1 MWAFALQPFNA
12 SSDKGRDRRGF
23 NKDGNIYETRRRRFM
38 SPVNNAIYNQA
49 WQPNTCLGLV
59 KFACPM
65 KTFNYFNNFVAFLH
79 DWFTRL
85 WGTTKI
91 WTLQHCTASVDMTRP
106 TYRSHIR
113 RKTYYLHCFEQ
124 ISFLGNGIKR
134 SSSQKMNASFT
145 RKELKE
151 FKDDLNFTGNDTECF

>member
-1 MWAFALQPFNA
+1 MWAFALLPFNA
-12 SSDKGRDRRGF
+12 SSDKGLDRRGF

-91 WTLQHCTASVDMTRP
+91 WTLQHTPASAIGGYDQAYLSV
-106 TYRSHIR
+106 SHKEKNI
-113 RKTYYLHCFEQ
+113 LSSLFWAD
-124 ISFLGNGIKR
+124 IFLGKWDKKKLLTKN
-134 SSSQKMNASFT
+134 
-145 RKELKE
+145 
-151 FKDDLNFTGNDTECF
+151 ECFVHSKRVEGV